1 MKITVEIEPV
11 LCSGNLSDKEY
22 YGFRIV
28 GGPLDKCVFESPI
41 YATSDARYPG
51 NDAMREFFNRKIQ
64 EAASCQPANNTH
76 QS

>member
-28 GGPLDKCVFESPI
+28 GGPLDKCGFGSPI

-51 NDAMREFFNRKIQ
+51 NDALREFFNRKSA
-64 EAASCQPANNTH
+64 EENRNA
-76 QS
+76 